1 MIVRRDINPDSLPNN
16 WKRAAEQ
23 VRALDKAILEI
34 AKTTGLKVSIT
45 ASADGYFHFDLTDY
59 DVADPYIIKS
69 EYTFGD
75 EYDGYATVYKKER
88 SEDD

>member
-1 MIVRRDINPDSLPNN
+1 MSVRRDINPDSLPNK

-23 VRALDKAILEI
+23 VRSLDKAILEI

-45 ASADGYFHFDLTDY
+45 ASADGYFHFDLTDSEVN
-59 DVADPYIIKS
+59 DLYIIKS
-69 EYTFGD
+69 EWTFG
-75 EYDGYATVYKKER
+75 EKYSGYATEYKKER